1 MTAYMIA
8 EIDVSDPGA
17 YERYKTLAA
26 ETFAQYG
33 GRYVARGGRAIS
45 LEGDAPKRIVVVEFD
60 SVEAAKRWH
69 RSAEYQAALQL
80 REAASTGRLYVV
92 EGLG

>member
-8 EIDVSDPGA
+8 EIDVSDPDA

-33 GRYVARGGRAIS
+33 GRYVARGGHAIS

-69 RSAEYQAALQL
+69 RSAEYEAARQL